1 MKKKEER
8 TLNEQIT
15 SLKNVSQNQSSL
27 LCIKK
32 NSTNLASNET
42 TDSNKIDMEYESD
55 GKHKRIDTKILQEK
69 EIIRKIITDN
79 SSFEQ
84 IFDPSIPYQ

>member
-27 LCIKK
+27 LSIKK

>member
-8 TLNEQIT
+8 TLNEQIA
-15 SLKNVSQNQSSL
+15 SLTNVSQNQSSL
-27 LCIKK
+27 LSIKK
-32 NSTNLASNET
+32 YSTNLASNET